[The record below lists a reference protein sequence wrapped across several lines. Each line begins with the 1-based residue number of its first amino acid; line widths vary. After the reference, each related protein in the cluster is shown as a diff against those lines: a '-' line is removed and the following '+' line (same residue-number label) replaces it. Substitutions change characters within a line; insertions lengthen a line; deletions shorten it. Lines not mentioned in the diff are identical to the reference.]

1 MNSEWF
7 EKVIKEQIKT
17 CEDVLIGKAKEYA
30 TDDDRL
36 HNFKNAA
43 GMMSCDPKEALAGMM
58 AKHTISVYDM
68 CRSGKDYPIELWNE
82 KITDHINYLL
92 LLKAVVTEEKSLD
105 QARTAK
111 RIAENSIYGFTSA
124 VFARA
129 LEKIQND
136 PHIRHEAAPGMTLMG
151 NQLSTDEELHGD
163 LAKRTDDVIRSLR
176 ICSGN
181 DGCDGCKYRD
191 DFAGDCVD
199 MLRLE
204 AVELLE
210 IARDPEY
217 EKKKSKDQT
226 SDSEDEKKKYLEEV
240 RNLYKDAC
248 ACISANCDQC
258 SRDIPGHV
266 WPTCELQLL
275 CDLGRALN
283 LDKEIENLPMGSYK
297 PAGTKEEHNDNT

>member
-92 LLKAVVTEEKSLD
+92 LLKAVVEEEKYQDLA
-105 QARTAK
+105 QKAK
-111 RIAENSIYGFTSA
+111 RIAENSIYGLTSA
-124 VFARA
+124 KADDV
-129 LEKIQND
+129 LKKIQND
-136 PHIRHEAAPGMTLMG
+136 PHVRYEAAPGMTLMD
-151 NQLSTDEELHGD
+151 NTFDTDEKPQEEI
-163 LAKRTDDVIRSLR
+163 ADDTEKVIQSLR

-181 DGCDGCKYRD
+181 DCEGCMYNH
-191 DFAGDCVD
+191 DFESECTDS
-199 MLRLE
+199 LRLL
-204 AVELLE
+204 AANLLE
-210 IARDPEY
+210 ATRN
-217 EKKKSKDQT
+217 
-226 SDSEDEKKKYLEEV
+226 SEDEKKKYSEEV
-240 RNLYKDAC
+240 IQLYKDVC
-248 ACISANCDQC
+248 ACMDTTENCDQC
-258 SRDIPGHV
+258 SRSIPGHI
-266 WPTCELQLL
+266 WPTCELQLK
-275 CDLGRALN
+275 CDLGRALD
-283 LDKEIENLPMGSYK
+283 LDKEIQNIPMGSYK
-297 PAGTKEEHNDNT
+297 PGGTKEKGNA